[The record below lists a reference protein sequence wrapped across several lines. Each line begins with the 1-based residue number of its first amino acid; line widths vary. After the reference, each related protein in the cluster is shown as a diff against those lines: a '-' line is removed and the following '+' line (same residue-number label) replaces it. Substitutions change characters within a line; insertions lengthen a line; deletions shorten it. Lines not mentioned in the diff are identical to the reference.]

1 MVFNGDIDE
10 LPEDAED
17 KIMKNNTDQKPK
29 NCPVCGVK
37 LLLSGSDWGFCDNCC
52 SEITYRLED
61 AEDVKHNKH
70 CPNCDDECQEC
81 PDCVDNPDIP
91 DCMKP
96 VNGHFC

>member
-1 MVFNGDIDE
+1 MTMAQRLLLVRIFRSETMIFNGDIDE
-10 LPEDAED
+10 LSQE
-17 KIMKNNTDQKPK
+17 
-29 NCPVCGVK
+29 V
-37 LLLSGSDWGFCDNCC
+37 
-52 SEITYRLED
+52 
-61 AEDVKHNKH
+61 EDVKHNKH